1 MLKYPLILACL
12 LGFHT
17 EHSEASTYSF
27 LQNTKRALQLEIQYV
42 REFPAAYYLVID
54 LPSRK
59 VYLKSNAHLLRVCTI
74 QKTTGVLPSNI
85 HQLTF
90 QQRIDPFT
98 PEPGNANLRLRN
110 RLIPLDFYGRLVE
123 GSRQRSRLYFTPS
136 LFFQSSAISP
146 TTLPA
151 IWLDAADIKALGAA
165 LKPGNIAILIPD
177 ELPIEMCP

>member
-1 MLKYPLILACL
+1 MLKYPLVIACL
-12 LGFHT
+12 FGFLT
-17 EHSEASTYSF
+17 EHSEASSYSF

-42 REFPAAYYLVID
+42 REFPATYYLVID
-54 LPSRK
+54 LPAK
-59 VYLKSNAHLLRVCTI
+59 KIYLKSNANLLRVCPI
-74 QKTTGVLPSNI
+74 LKTTGVLPDNI

-110 RLIPLDFYGRLVE
+110 RLMPLDFYGRLVE
-123 GSRQRSRLYFTPS
+123 GARLRSYLYFTPS

-165 LKPGNIAILIPD
+165 LKPGHIAIFIPD
-177 ELPIEMCP
+177 ELPIEMFP